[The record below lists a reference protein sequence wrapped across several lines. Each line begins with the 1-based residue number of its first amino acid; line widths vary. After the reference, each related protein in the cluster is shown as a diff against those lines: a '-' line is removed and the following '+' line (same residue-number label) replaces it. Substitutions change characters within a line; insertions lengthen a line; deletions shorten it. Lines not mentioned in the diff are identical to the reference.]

1 MLVAELG
8 GKRVSLHTNMR
19 DIFSRTLQ
27 TTIIFLVV
35 GGVLALALGGYFSSA
50 SNVFTGSLVNLQTWF
65 SDRFVAVQDFLTAP
79 RDIATLRQENADL
92 QAEVADLQAQVIQ
105 LQQEVGETE
114 ILAALV
120 DFSRA
125 NPENT
130 YLAAAVIGKDP
141 SPFLH
146 YIIINRGS
154 NDGVLRGMPVVTDQG
169 LVGRVDAV
177 IADAARV
184 QLITDPASEV
194 NVRLQN
200 AQTDGSLV
208 GSVTGDVTLELIPQD
223 INIESGDLVLTS
235 GLGGGYPPDLIIGQV
250 INIRTRDF
258 DLFQQATVQPVVD
271 FNRLQIVLIIIN
283 FRPVDIA
290 PLVPIP

>member
-1 MLVAELG
+1 MKG
-8 GKRVSLHTNMR
+8 
-19 DIFSRTLQ
+19 IFSRTLQ

-35 GGVLALALGGYFSSA
+35 GGIMALALGGYFSSA
-50 SNVFTGSLVNLQTWF
+50 SNVFTGSLVDVQAWF
-65 SDRFVAVQDFLTAP
+65 SARFVALQDFFTSP
-79 RDIATLRQENADL
+79 RDIASLRQRNAEL
-92 QAEVADLQAQVIQ
+92 EGEVAELQAQVIQ

-125 NPENT
+125 RSENS
-130 YLAAAVIGKDP
+130 YKAAAVIGRDP

-146 YIIINRGS
+146 YVIINVGS
-154 NDGVLRGMPVVTDQG
+154 NDGILRGMPVVTNQG
-169 LVGRVDAV
+169 LIGRVESV

-184 QLITDPASEV
+184 QLITDPASSV

-200 AQTDGSLV
+200 AETEASLV
-208 GSVTGDVTLELIPQD
+208 GSVTGDMTLELIPQD
-223 INIESGDLVLTS
+223 INVQPGDLVLTS

-250 INIRTRDF
+250 VNVRSRDF

-271 FNRLQIVLIIIN
+271 FNRLEIVLVIIN
-283 FRPVDIA
+283 FKPVDIA
-290 PLVPIP
+290 PLVPTP

>member
-1 MLVAELG
+1 
-8 GKRVSLHTNMR
+8 MR
-19 DIFSRTLQ
+19 NTFSRTLQ
-27 TTIIFLVV
+27 TTIIFLIA
-35 GGVLALALGGYFSSA
+35 GGVVALALGGYFSSA

-65 SDRFVAVQDFLTAP
+65 STRFIAVQDFITAP
-79 RDIATLRQENADL
+79 RDMASLQQRNAQL
-92 QAEVADLQAQVIQ
+92 ESEVSELQAQVIQ
-105 LQQEVGETE
+105 LQQQVGETD

-125 NPENT
+125 RPENS
-130 YLAAAVIGKDP
+130 YRAAAVIGRDP

-154 NDGVLRGMPVVTDQG
+154 NDGILRGMPVVTDQG

-200 AQTDGSLV
+200 AEVEANLS
-208 GSVTGDVTLELIPQD
+208 GSVTGDVSLDLIPQD
-223 INIESGDLVLTS
+223 TAVETGDLVLTS
-235 GLGGGYPPDLIIGQV
+235 GLGGGYPPDLIVGQV
-250 INIRTRDF
+250 VNVRTREF

-271 FNRLQIVLIIIN
+271 FNRLQIVLIIVN
-283 FRPVDIA
+283 FKPVDIT
-290 PLVPIP
+290 PLVPVP

>member
-1 MLVAELG
+1 MKGL
-8 GKRVSLHTNMR
+8 
-19 DIFSRTLQ
+19 FSRTLQ

-35 GGVLALALGGYFSSA
+35 GGIMALALGGYFSSA
-50 SNVFTGSLVNLQTWF
+50 SNVFTGSLVNLQAWF
-65 SDRFVAVQDFLTAP
+65 SARFVALQDFFTSP
-79 RDIATLRQENADL
+79 RDIASLRQRNAEL
-92 QAEVADLQAQVIQ
+92 EGEVAELQAQVIQ

-125 NPENT
+125 KSENS
-130 YLAAAVIGKDP
+130 YKAAAIIGRDP

-146 YIIINRGS
+146 YVIINVGS
-154 NDGVLRGMPVVTDQG
+154 NDGILRGMPVVTNQG
-169 LVGRVDAV
+169 LIGRVEAV

-184 QLITDPASEV
+184 QLITDPASSV

-200 AQTDGSLV
+200 AETEASLV
-208 GSVTGDVTLELIPQD
+208 GSVTGDVTLKLIPQD
-223 INIESGDLVLTS
+223 IDVQRGDLVLTS

-250 INIRTRDF
+250 VDVRSRDI

-271 FNRLQIVLIIIN
+271 FNRLEIVLVIIN
-283 FRPVDIA
+283 FKPVDISPLLPA
-290 PLVPIP
+290 PR